1 MDNSFHEQ
9 GSHTQQDPKSFL
21 VSLPIL
27 GNLIKWL
34 ASLIQWVE
42 EEQEES
48 GIYVVYGLI
57 WRSLVVV

>member
-9 GSHTQQDPKSFL
+9 GSHTQQQDPKSFL

-34 ASLIQWVE
+34 ASLSQWTE
-42 EEQEES
+42 EEQEEA
-48 GIYVVYGLI
+48 GIYMDRPGGE
-57 WRSLVVV
+57 

>member
-34 ASLIQWVE
+34 ASFIQWTE
-42 EEQEES
+42 EEQEDA
-48 GIYVVYGLI
+48 GIYIDRLGGE
-57 WRSLVVV
+57 

>member
-9 GSHTQQDPKSFL
+9 GSHTQQDLKSFL

-34 ASLIQWVE
+34 ASFIQWTE
-42 EEQEES
+42 EEQEGA
-48 GIYVVYGLI
+48 GIYLDRPGGE
-57 WRSLVVV
+57 